1 MPFECIQS
9 LFEWINTRCRI
20 RVPGWLHICFQPD
33 GNGQENRLSFIFHGL
48 KRTFRGVER
57 IFHGLERTF
66 HAVEYKSNLME
77 QRKSFVSSDEC
88 MEVRRLP
95 NQNFLSL

>member
-9 LFEWINTRCRI
+9 LFDRINTRCRI
-20 RVPGWLHICFQPD
+20 RVPGWLHICFSGRQWTR
-33 GNGQENRLSFIFHGL
+33 NRIGFIFHGL
-48 KRTFRGVER
+48 KRIFRGVER

-66 HAVEYKSNLME
+66 HAVEYKSNSME